1 MKSIENTN
9 TFPLLFAGVES
20 ATRLLEPHLN
30 KDTTSSSAADTS
42 QNGGSCGQPLPQ
54 TPADGGGEYA
64 TLDPDRITSMVDMM
78 RDVTVYVESKDFELG
93 LPITNFARYHELYQM
108 QHDCYGYDDEDADYE
123 E

>member
-1 MKSIENTN
+1 M
-9 TFPLLFAGVES
+9 ES

-30 KDTTSSSAADTS
+30 KDTTSSAADNS
-42 QNGGSCGQPLPQ
+42 QNGGGGSCGQPLPQ
-54 TPADGGGEYA
+54 QTPSEGEYS

-108 QHDCYGYDDEDADYE
+108 QHDGYGYDDDDEDGDYE

>member
-1 MKSIENTN
+1 M
-9 TFPLLFAGVES
+9 ES

-30 KDTTSSSAADTS
+30 KDAMSSAADTS
-42 QNGGSCGQPLPQ
+42 QNGGGSCGQPLPQ
-54 TPADGGGEYA
+54 QTASEGEYS

-108 QHDCYGYDDEDADYE
+108 QHDCYGYDDDDADYE